1 MIDRIRARLTY
12 SNVLA
17 TLAIFL
23 AIGGGT
29 FAIAALKKNS
39 VGKKQ
44 LKKGAV
50 VTKKVKDGAITEA
63 KIAAGAIIG
72 AKLADGAVTGAKA
85 DLSTFGQ
92 VPSAASADSAL
103 TLGGKT
109 AAQLQTVS
117 GFDQDETDVP
127 MPVAFGVMNTV
138 TVTTPSPSRVL
149 ASASLTILSDG
160 AGADDFA
167 SCFIAID
174 GVPGATYSTQVPNAA
189 VNGASLSAA
198 FARQLEAGDHTVT
211 LECRDSAASAA
222 TKGVSSLSVWTAG
235 A

>member
-127 MPVAFGVMNTV
+127 MPVA
-138 TVTTPSPSRVL
+138 
-149 ASASLTILSDG
+149 
-160 AGADDFA
+160 
-167 SCFIAID
+167 
-174 GVPGATYSTQVPNAA
+174 PG
-189 VNGASLSAA
+189 
-198 FARQLEAGDHTVT
+198 
-211 LECRDSAASAA
+211 
-222 TKGVSSLSVWTAG
+222 
-235 A
+235 